1 LALGVLEDLTHV
13 EVGESAAAE
22 VRIYCTD
29 SAVAAVVSGVKV
41 TAAAGAAVAEV
52 SRAMEQLSDD
62 EGVVC
67 FAKVVCIDHNP
78 E

>member
-1 LALGVLEDLTHV
+1 M

-29 SAVAAVVSGVKV
+29 SAVAAVVLEVKV
-41 TAAAGAAVAEV
+41 TAAAGTAVAEG
-52 SRAMEQLSDD
+52 SRAMEQLNDD

-67 FAKVVCIDHNP
+67 FAVVCIDHNP